1 MIRVH
6 YSMAVCVVPLVVV
19 TLLLY
24 ASNNPQP
31 NRIQFPLDSMR
42 FAGFTLRPP
51 TQTRPYLRVGP
62 VGYEGLGSVLMHFKQ
77 SIILSLALQSSL
89 HLAFTDVLDHRYSSS
104 EIYNRNAP
112 ADARTL
118 YLGKTCRIQDYITHD
133 ERDALTRGWCNGEGW
148 AVERLERVR
157 EGISDCTGI
166 FDLESWKDELVQD
179 LNGCIISWVRS
190 RLIPHLTFSPLPY
203 SSFSPPHF
211 ARPISVG
218 IHIRWGDMFA
228 PPGTPILAHNFYGSF
243 NFPEIIRVLTD
254 LRAYAGPTGIALTIA
269 MEDANRRVLALLNE
283 TEYTLLN
290 SPHAK
295 ALDDL
300 IALSQNDVLLLGESS
315 FGALVHLIAPRG
327 LTLVKGDGKFGKFAN
342 TSGFGRHVVFM
353 SDYTPADLRLLQVP
367 VEH

>member
-6 YSMAVCVVPLVVV
+6 YSMVVCVVPLVVI
-19 TLLLY
+19 TLLLS

-31 NRIQFPLDSMR
+31 SQFQFPLNSMR
-42 FAGFTLRPP
+42 FAGFTLRLP
-51 TQTRPYLRVGP
+51 TQTRTYLRAGP
-62 VGYEGLGSVLMHFKQ
+62 LGLEGLGSVLMHFKQ

-89 HLAFTDVLDHRYSSS
+89 HLAFTDVRDHRYSPSS
-104 EIYNRNAP
+104 IFNFHAP
-112 ADARTL
+112 ANTNALDLIKA
-118 YLGKTCRIQDYITHD
+118 CRIQDYITHD
-133 ERDALTRGWCNGEGW
+133 DRDTLTRGWCNGEGW

-157 EGISDCTGI
+157 ERMSDCTGI
-166 FDLESWKDELVQD
+166 LDLETGEDELVQD

-190 RLIPHLTFSPLPY
+190 RLIPRLAFSPLPY
-203 SSFSPPHF
+203 SPFSPPF

-218 IHIRWGDMFA
+218 VHIRWGDMAA
-228 PPGTPILAHNFYGSF
+228 PPGTPILTHNFYGSF
-243 NFPEIIRVLTD
+243 NFPEITRVLAD

-269 MEDANRRVLALLNE
+269 MEDTNRRVLALLNE

-315 FGALVHLIAPRG
+315 FGSLVHLIAPRG
-327 LTLVKGDGKFGKFAN
+327 LTLVKGDGRLGKFAN

-353 SDYTPADLRLLQVP
+353 SNYTPADLKLLQVP